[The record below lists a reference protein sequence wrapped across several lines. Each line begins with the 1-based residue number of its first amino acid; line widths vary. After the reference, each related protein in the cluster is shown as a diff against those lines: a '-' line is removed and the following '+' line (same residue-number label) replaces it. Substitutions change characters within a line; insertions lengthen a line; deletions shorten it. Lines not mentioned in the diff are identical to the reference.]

1 MHRSLHQ
8 QVHHGH
14 GKGRSWKFP
23 LSPHRLV
30 DSDYTTSTNRCQLGP
45 GTRPYSILTELGED
59 IRVVSASPRRILVV
73 DDDPMVATTVQRVL
87 RPEGYDVDVALGGA
101 AALDQARA
109 RRPDLVVLDLM
120 MPGIDGL
127 EVCRQLRANGS
138 LPILM
143 LTARSGTA
151 DRVRGLDTGADDY
164 LVKPFAY
171 TELLAR
177 VRALLRR
184 APPPS
189 TLLQFADLTLEVETG
204 EVRRGDRTVQLT
216 AREFSLLTH
225 FLRHPRLVLTR
236 EQLLSAV
243 WADEETDDNVVAV
256 YIGYL
261 RTKLDGAGEP
271 RLIQTMRG
279 FGYSLREA

>member
-1 MHRSLHQ
+1 
-8 QVHHGH
+8 
-14 GKGRSWKFP
+14 
-23 LSPHRLV
+23 
-30 DSDYTTSTNRCQLGP
+30 
-45 GTRPYSILTELGED
+45 
-59 IRVVSASPRRILVV
+59 VSAGARRILVV
-73 DDDPMVATTVQRVL
+73 DDDPMVATTIRRVL
-87 RPEGYDVDVALGGA
+87 LPEGYDVDVALGGA
-101 AALDQARA
+101 AALDRARD

-127 EVCRQLRANGS
+127 EVCRQLRTDGN

-171 TELLAR
+171 AELLAR

-184 APPPS
+184 TPPPA
-189 TLLQFADLTLEVETG
+189 TVLQFADLTVEIEIG
-204 EVRRGDRTVQLT
+204 EVRRGDRIIQLT
-216 AREFSLLTH
+216 AREFALLTH
-225 FLRHPRLVLTR
+225 FLRHPRQVLTR
-236 EQLLSAV
+236 DQLLASV

-261 RTKLDGAGEP
+261 RAKLDGSGEP
-271 RLIQTMRG
+271 RLIQTVRG

>member
-1 MHRSLHQ
+1 
-8 QVHHGH
+8 
-14 GKGRSWKFP
+14 
-23 LSPHRLV
+23 
-30 DSDYTTSTNRCQLGP
+30 
-45 GTRPYSILTELGED
+45 
-59 IRVVSASPRRILVV
+59 V
-73 DDDPMVATTVQRVL
+73 DDDPMVATTIQRVL
-87 RPEGYDVDVALGGA
+87 RPEGYEVEVALGGA
-101 AALDQARA
+101 AALEHVAV

-120 MPGIDGL
+120 MPGIDGF
-127 EVCRQLRANGS
+127 EVCRQLRASGS

-171 TELLAR
+171 AELLAR

-184 APPPS
+184 AAPPP
-189 TLLQFADLTLEVETG
+189 TLLQYADLTLEVETG
-204 EVRRGDRTVQLT
+204 DVRRGDRLVQLT
-216 AREFSLLTH
+216 AREFALLSH
-225 FLRHPRLVLTR
+225 LMRHPRQVLTR

-261 RTKLDGAGEP
+261 RAKLDGDGQP

>member
-1 MHRSLHQ
+1 M
-8 QVHHGH
+8 
-14 GKGRSWKFP
+14 
-23 LSPHRLV
+23 
-30 DSDYTTSTNRCQLGP
+30 
-45 GTRPYSILTELGED
+45 
-59 IRVVSASPRRILVV
+59 SAGARRILVV
-73 DDDPMVATTVQRVL
+73 DDDPMVATTIQRVL

-101 AALDQARA
+101 AALDRA
-109 RRPDLVVLDLM
+109 REQRPDLVVLDLM

-127 EVCRQLRANGS
+127 EVCRQLRADGN

-171 TELLAR
+171 AELLAR

-184 APPPS
+184 TPPPA
-189 TLLQFADLTLEVETG
+189 TVLQFADLTLEIETG
-204 EVRRGDRTVQLT
+204 EVRRGDRVIPLT
-216 AREFSLLTH
+216 AREFALLTH
-225 FLRHPRLVLTR
+225 FLRHPRQVLAR
-236 EQLLSAV
+236 EQLLTAV

-261 RTKLDGAGEP
+261 RAKLDSSGEP
-271 RLIQTMRG
+271 RLIQTVRG

>member
-1 MHRSLHQ
+1 MLHQ
-8 QVHHGH
+8 QIHDGQRQR
-14 GKGRSWKFP
+14 RSRQF
-23 LSPHRLV
+23 SFAFHSLV
-30 DSDYTTSTNRCQLGP
+30 DLDYTHSTNRCQLIQGN
-45 GTRPYSILTELGED
+45 GTYSILTEFGED
-59 IRVVSASPRRILVV
+59 IRDVSAAPRRILVV
-73 DDDPMVATTVQRVL
+73 DDDPMVAITIQRVL
-87 RPEGYDVDVALGGA
+87 RPEGYDVEVALGGA
-101 AALDQARA
+101 AALEQAQS

-127 EVCRQLRANGS
+127 EVCRRLRAGGS

-184 APPPS
+184 AAPPP
-189 TLLQFADLTLEVETG
+189 TLLQFADLTLEVETR
-204 EVRRGDRTVQLT
+204 EVRRSGRLVQLT
-216 AREFSLLTH
+216 AKEFALLSH
-225 FLRHPRLVLTR
+225 FLRHPRLVLSR

-256 YIGYL
+256 YVGYL
-261 RTKLDGAGEP
+261 RTKLDGSGEP
-271 RLIQTMRG
+271 RLIQTVRG

>member
-1 MHRSLHQ
+1 M
-8 QVHHGH
+8 
-14 GKGRSWKFP
+14 
-23 LSPHRLV
+23 SP
-30 DSDYTTSTNRCQLGP
+30 G
-45 GTRPYSILTELGED
+45 
-59 IRVVSASPRRILVV
+59 ARRILVV
-73 DDDPMVATTVQRVL
+73 DDDPMVATTIQRVL
-87 RPEGYDVDVALGGA
+87 LPEGYDVDVALGGA
-101 AALDQARA
+101 AALDRARD

-127 EVCRQLRANGS
+127 EVCRQLRADGD

-171 TELLAR
+171 AELLAR

-184 APPPS
+184 TPPPS
-189 TLLQFADLTLEVETG
+189 TILQFADLTLEVATG
-204 EVRRGDRTVQLT
+204 EVRRGDRVMQLT
-216 AREFSLLTH
+216 AREFALLTH
-225 FLRHPRLVLTR
+225 FLRHPRQVLTR
-236 EQLLSAV
+236 EQLLASV

-261 RTKLDGAGEP
+261 RAKLDGSGEP
-271 RLIQTMRG
+271 RLIQTIRG

>member
-1 MHRSLHQ
+1 MH
-8 QVHHGH
+8 
-14 GKGRSWKFP
+14 
-23 LSPHRLV
+23 
-30 DSDYTTSTNRCQLGP
+30 
-45 GTRPYSILTELGED
+45 
-59 IRVVSASPRRILVV
+59 VSAGARRILVV
-73 DDDPMVATTVQRVL
+73 DDDPMVATTIQRVL

-101 AALDQARA
+101 AAIERA
-109 RRPDLVVLDLM
+109 REQRPDLVVLDLM
-120 MPGIDGL
+120 MPGIDGF
-127 EVCRQLRANGS
+127 EVCRQLRASGN

-171 TELLAR
+171 AELLAR

-184 APPPS
+184 TPPPAS
-189 TLLQFADLTLEVETG
+189 ILQFADLTLEIETG
-204 EVRRGDRTVQLT
+204 EVRRGDRVIPLT
-216 AREFSLLTH
+216 AREYALLTH
-225 FLRHPRLVLTR
+225 FLRHPRQVLTR
-236 EQLLSAV
+236 EQLLASV

-261 RTKLDGAGEP
+261 RAKLDREGEP
-271 RLIQTMRG
+271 RLIQTVRG

>member
-1 MHRSLHQ
+1 
-8 QVHHGH
+8 
-14 GKGRSWKFP
+14 
-23 LSPHRLV
+23 
-30 DSDYTTSTNRCQLGP
+30 
-45 GTRPYSILTELGED
+45 
-59 IRVVSASPRRILVV
+59 VSAAARRILVV
-73 DDDPMVATTVQRVL
+73 DDDPMVATTIRRVL
-87 RPEGYDVDVALGGA
+87 LPEGYDVDVALGGA
-101 AALDQARA
+101 AALDCARD

-127 EVCRQLRANGS
+127 EVCRQLRADGN

-171 TELLAR
+171 AELLAR

-184 APPPS
+184 TPPPS
-189 TLLQFADLTLEVETG
+189 TILQFADLTLEIETS
-204 EVRRGDRTVQLT
+204 EVRRGDRIIQLT
-216 AREFSLLTH
+216 AREFALLTH
-225 FLRHPRLVLTR
+225 FLRHPRQVLNR
-236 EQLLSAV
+236 EQLLASV
-243 WADEETDDNVVAV
+243 WADEEPDDNVVAV

-261 RTKLDGAGEP
+261 RAKLDGSGEP
-271 RLIQTMRG
+271 RLIQTVRG

>member
-1 MHRSLHQ
+1 VS
-8 QVHHGH
+8 
-14 GKGRSWKFP
+14 
-23 LSPHRLV
+23 
-30 DSDYTTSTNRCQLGP
+30 
-45 GTRPYSILTELGED
+45 
-59 IRVVSASPRRILVV
+59 SASRRILVV
-73 DDDPMVATTVQRVL
+73 DDDPMVATTIQRVL
-87 RPEGYDVDVALGGA
+87 RPEGYEVEVALGGS
-101 AALDQARA
+101 AALELARR

-120 MPGIDGL
+120 MPGIDGF
-127 EVCRQLRANGS
+127 EVCRQLRANGN

-171 TELLAR
+171 AELLAR

-184 APPPS
+184 VAPPS
-189 TLLQFADLTLEVETG
+189 AVLQFADLTLEVETS
-204 EVRRGDRTVQLT
+204 EVRRGDRVIPLT
-216 AREFSLLTH
+216 AREFALLSH

-236 EQLLSAV
+236 EQLLAAV

-261 RTKLDGAGEP
+261 RAKLDGTGEP
-271 RLIQTMRG
+271 RLIQTVRG